1 MISQEGSEILIVTR
15 KGMGIRF
22 RGEEV
27 RAMNLAAAGV
37 NAIKL
42 APGDEAL
49 EMIEMGSHQEILLV
63 ASDGTGWRMAE
74 DAFPVQGRYG
84 QGVIACR
91 LKAATSL
98 SGLLYGKK
106 GQTGMVFMKK
116 AAPRSIRLDVIPETK
131 RGAAGKTAVELKAG
145 DEILRIVM
153 AAEAAPSGESDSGN
167 NARKTRAK
175 SRVSERKS
183 ASGASSGQEKDHL
196 EHSPVKA
203 APRKKPERETERPTV
218 SNETARQKALSMP
231 KAAAK
236 KQTLQ
241 WLKKQFCPQDQ
252 NVKKE
257 KHFIKKG
264 CNRARRDHK
273 G

>member
-203 APRKKPERETERPTV
+203 APRKNLNAKLKDPRFPT
-218 SNETARQKALSMP
+218 RLHGRKRYQCRRLLR
-231 KAAAK
+231 K

-264 CNRARRDHK
+264 CN
-273 G
+273 